1 MDKKFLNKVIKQVTS
16 ETRVDY
22 KNKLLYPSYSP
33 YTTMFTPQLPPCI
46 PSSST
51 YSLFLSSPS
60 YFLYSLSIH
69 HDSFK
74 NHCKDV
80 YGLIGE
86 EVEYVW
92 GEYINRIKNKI
103 NKESV

>member
-22 KNKLLYPSYSP
+22 KNKLLYPSFSP
-33 YTTMFTPQLPPCI
+33 YTSFFPSHPLPTPI
-46 PSSST
+46 PIHLT
-51 YSLFLSSPS
+51 SLLRP
-60 YFLYSLSIH
+60 LHPSLSIH
-69 HDSFK
+69 HYSFK

-80 YGLIGE
+80 YGLIGQ

>member
-22 KNKLLYPSYSP
+22 EKKLLYPSFVPTTSYPLYLTFSSP
-33 YTTMFTPQLPPCI
+33 TLLLPS
-46 PSSST
+46 PSSF
-51 YSLFLSSPS
+51 SL
-60 YFLYSLSIH
+60 LSIH
-69 HDSFK
+69 HNSFK

-80 YGLIGE
+80 YGLIGQ

-92 GEYINRIKNKI
+92 GGYINRIKNKI